1 MAVFRRDR
9 GGIACMKCQQE
20 AALSPVMNPDT
31 VKVMERIQSR
41 LFDVL
46 RGFELTDEIIKQI
59 KPVLKLHR
67 EYRLE
72 RRLKTFKYVE

>member
-1 MAVFRRDR
+1 
-9 GGIACMKCQQE
+9 MKCQQE
-20 AALSPVMNPDT
+20 SAVSPVMSPAT
-31 VKVMERIQSR
+31 VKLMALIQSR
-41 LFDVL
+41 LLDVL
-46 RGFELTDEIIKQI
+46 EDFEFTDEMMKEI

>member
-1 MAVFRRDR
+1 
-9 GGIACMKCQQE
+9 MKCQQE
-20 AALSPVMNPDT
+20 SAVSPVMNADT
-31 VKVMERIQSR
+31 VKVMELIQSR
-41 LFDVL
+41 LFNVL
-46 RGFELTDEIIKQI
+46 GDFEFTDEIMKQI